1 MAQEFTRP
9 ALNRRAFL
17 KAVGAATA
25 STAALGG
32 FPAAS
37 GMHGLYGLIEQF
49 VGAPTRL
56 AAASFLFEEQHLL
69 NDVPVITDNG
79 VAVVVPPLHHQIV
92 TAKLRVD
99 TTNAALRRAQ
109 RALEAALQ
117 RLEQQYP
124 PTPSGLGITVAWGL
138 PYFRRYLPAALTD
151 RYLPVDNRATATNGH
166 PTRAIL
172 DAIRFPSDPTGTILE
187 ENDVVVLLRSDSL
200 DHIADATQ
208 TLFAQLAD
216 FFAPT
221 SIRKGFVGGGFS
233 GKQSL
238 PKQMAMAAGI
248 AGAHFIPDT
257 AELFLGFTSSQQLAL
272 GPTKIANL
280 ETLPGL
286 TDQWS
291 NGYFRFG
298 TTMHLSHLFEDLET
312 WYQRKFDDR
321 VAATFRPGLSVP
333 TGTQTVPEGP
343 DKVEGITGLRQ
354 DLTTYHRV
362 GHSASL
368 QPATRLQAAVTD
380 NYGNHY
386 PKGTAIP
393 QRADFN
399 TVDNP
404 FFWSADTQ
412 GDDHRDEAAAGPH
425 FVVFAPTTDAFHRG
439 RLAMDGHMPDGT
451 VLPTL
456 NPHTAGFNDVLRTT
470 HRQNFL
476 VPPRAHRSFPLAELL

>member
-1 MAQEFTRP
+1 MSQETTRR

-25 STAALGG
+25 GSAALGG
-32 FPAAS
+32 FPAVS
-37 GMHGLYGLIEQF
+37 GMHGLYGLIDQF
-49 VGAPTRL
+49 VGTPTRL
-56 AAASFLFEEQHLL
+56 VSAATPLEEQHLL

-79 VAVVVPPLHHQIV
+79 VVVIVPPLHHQIV
-92 TAKLRVD
+92 TAKLRVGA
-99 TTNAALRRAQ
+99 TSAALGRAQ
-109 RALEAALQ
+109 RAMEDALQ
-117 RLEQQYP
+117 RLERQYP

-138 PYFRRYLPAALTD
+138 PYFRRSLPTALTD
-151 RYLPVDNRATATNGH
+151 RYLPIDNRATAANGH

-172 DAIRFPSDPTGTILE
+172 DAIRFPSDPGGTILE
-187 ENDVVVLLRSDSL
+187 ENDVAILLRSDAL
-200 DHIADATQ
+200 DHIADATKA
-208 TLFAQLAD
+208 LFEELAD
-216 FFAPT
+216 FFQPT

-248 AGAHFIPDT
+248 PGAKYIPET
-257 AELFLGFTSSQQLAL
+257 AELFLGFTSSQQQAL

-280 ETLPGL
+280 EALPGL
-286 TDQWS
+286 TDQWP
-291 NGYFRFG
+291 NGYFRSG
-298 TTMHLSHLFEDLET
+298 TTMHLSHLFEDLEK
-312 WYQRKFDDR
+312 WYARKFDDR

-343 DKVEGITGLRQ
+343 GTVEGAANLRQ
-354 DLTTYHRV
+354 DLITYHRI

-380 NYGNHY
+380 NYGNVY
-386 PKGTAIP
+386 PTGTAIP

-404 FFWSADTQ
+404 FFWSADARAD
-412 GDDHRDEAAAGPH
+412 GDRDEGAAGLH
-425 FVVFAPTTDAFHRG
+425 FVVFAPTTDAFRRG

-451 VLPTL
+451 VLATS
-456 NPHTAGFNDVLRTT
+456 PHAAGFNEVLRTT

-476 VPPRAHRSFPLAELL
+476 VPPRGHRSFPLAELL